1 MGEIASKP
9 RPINFIIMTNKK
21 FYEKIFRFLKE
32 GVFSQDGIERCPIL
46 AMTDY
51 EKAMRNAFGKV
62 WPVCDLRGCFFH
74 LSKALLDRAKK
85 PGLLAIGIVSCAD
98 TIYIYICLHTRKVT
112 VIFFQKFSLKKF

>member
-9 RPINFIIMTNKK
+9 RPISFIIMTNKK

-51 EKAMRNAFGKV
+51 EKAMGKSGQFVIWEDAF
-62 WPVCDLRGCFFH
+62 F
-74 LSKALLDRAKK
+74 
-85 PGLLAIGIVSCAD
+85 I
-98 TIYIYICLHTRKVT
+98 
-112 VIFFQKFSLKKF
+112 